1 MADEFSAGGAEPKTQ
16 DAETAF
22 DHDNRGTAQETT
34 GADGAGGVASARDRF
49 QRELQN
55 RYERV
60 SEDVRRGAE
69 RASGEIRRGAERAK
83 ETYGVAA
90 ERAKEK
96 YGVAAERARETYG
109 VAAERARENFGGVA
123 ENARQSYEKVR
134 TDAGRLTRE
143 AGFYVRD
150 NPGKAVLMAAGVGF
164 LLGLIA
170 RRTQDDDDD
179 I

>member
-1 MADEFSAGGAEPKTQ
+1 MADEFSSGGAEPKTQ
-16 DAETAF
+16 DAETAV
-22 DHDNRGTAQETT
+22 DHDNRGTQ
-34 GADGAGGVASARDRF
+34 GAEGATQGINGVASARDRF

-90 ERAKEK
+90 ERA
-96 YGVAAERARETYG
+96 RETYG
-109 VAAERARENFGGVA
+109 VAAERARENFDGVA

-143 AGFYVRD
+143 AGFFVRD

>member
-1 MADEFSAGGAEPKTQ
+1 MADEFSSGAAEPNTQ

-22 DHDNRGTAQETT
+22 DNDNRGAQ
-34 GADGAGGVASARDRF
+34 GASQGGAQGAGGDGVVSARDRF

-55 RYERV
+55 RYQRV

-69 RASGEIRRGAERAK
+69 RASGEIRRGAERAR
-83 ETYGVAA
+83 ETC
-90 ERAKEK
+90 
-96 YGVAAERARETYG
+96 GVAAERARETYG
-109 VAAERARENFGGVA
+109 GVA
-123 ENARQSYEKVR
+123 ENARQSYDKVR

-143 AGFYVRD
+143 AGFFVRD

-164 LLGLIA
+164 LLGLLA
-170 RRTQDDDDD
+170 RRNQDDDD